1 MTTKTKITID
11 YVSTDTLHP
20 LYVQYDG
27 QVTVQPTYVEIDLD
41 SGDLSADYSGDVGGG
56 VPERV
61 WNGEVKRFDIS
72 PDLTAAEINRLLDEI
87 APIAQEWIDAREQS
101 EPGLWGR
108 GPIDYWISHIDAGFK
123 IERLCEE
130 RRTESGGIWD
140 AGIWIGKWHWWI
152 EADGMNQ
159 PLCKDHNIDG
169 INLRHDSTDKEL
181 DEIARKL
188 QELARDEGVTLE
200 NLDSY
205 LIDQRDEAA
214 TDHISSSCNSLS
226 DNKLDG
232 MGGLDGISPTSAN
245 T

>member
-11 YVSTDTLHP
+11 YVSTDALHP

-41 SGDLSADYSGDVGGG
+41 SGNLSADYSGDVGGG

-61 WNGEVKRFDIS
+61 WNGDVVRYAID
-72 PDLTAAEINRLLDEI
+72 PDLTASEINQLLDDISPAAQQLIEHRPERDYAGTI
-87 APIAQEWIDAREQS
+87 AGQLVIVATDTVDPIQQ
-101 EPGLWGR
+101 
-108 GPIDYWISHIDAGFK
+108 
-123 IERLCEE
+123 LCD
-130 RRTESGGIWD
+130 RQTESGGIWD
-140 AGIWIGKWHWWI
+140 ADMWI

-232 MGGLDGISPTSAN
+232 MGGLDGISPTSN

>member
-1 MTTKTKITID
+1 MITKTKITIE
-11 YVSTDTLHP
+11 YVSPDALHP
-20 LYVQYDG
+20 LYVQG
-27 QVTVQPTYVEIDLD
+27 TVQPTYVELDLD

-61 WNGEVKRFDIS
+61 WNGEVVRYAID
-72 PDLTAAEINRLLDEI
+72 PDLTASEINQLLDEI
-87 APIAQEWIDAREQS
+87 GAISQEWIDAREQF
-101 EPGLWGR
+101 EPGAWGR
-108 GPIDYWISHIDAGFK
+108 GPIDYDAGFK
-123 IERLCEE
+123 IQQLCD
-130 RRTESGGIWD
+130 RQTESGGVLD
-140 AGIWIGKWHWWI
+140 AGMWI

-169 INLRHDSTDKEL
+169 VDLRHDSTDKEL

-188 QELARDEGVTLE
+188 QELARDEGVTLV

-245 T
+245 S